1 MGILARFN
9 DIMKANVN
17 ALLDKCEDPAKMI
30 DQTLR
35 NLEDDLAK
43 VKKETAA
50 VMVTEKEARR
60 KYESHM
66 NEISRAS
73 KAAENALIAGNE
85 DDARRLIEHKQE
97 LESQTAAIKKNYEV
111 ANASAVKIRQMHDKL
126 VADIDALKARRNTIK
141 ATVATAKAT
150 KHISEIKSNVDTSKT
165 MAAFDR
171 CEEKANRM
179 LDEANALNELNEG
192 TESSDELVS
201 KYVKVSDADV
211 DAELERLKEKLG
223 LAKTSGETA

>member
-43 VKKETAA
+43 VKKETVA
-50 VMVTEKEARR
+50 VMATEKDARR

-66 NEISRAS
+66 NEISRVS

-85 DDARRLIEHKQE
+85 DDARRLIEHKQG

-223 LAKTSGETA
+223 LTKTSGETA